1 MPTCK
6 HTYRSL
12 ALHFAEPNNKPL
24 YDFPDFFNSYDAD
37 DTTVK
42 PEPSIPDFQ
51 PEPVQVPVPPD
62 NSALTS
68 STKQE
73 PKDEES
79 LSAPTQDEPVY
90 GDDHNGDTGPSWNV
104 GQANGGN
111 SHQYNDTV
119 MEQEPAPIGI
129 KEDG

>member
-1 MPTCK
+1 MRYTLPNPI
-6 HTYRSL
+6 TY
-12 ALHFAEPNNKPL
+12 PL
-24 YDFPDFFNSYDAD
+24 YNFPDVSNSYDAD
-37 DTTVK
+37 DTAAK
-42 PEPSIPDFQ
+42 PEPSVQDFQ

-62 NSALTS
+62 NIALTS

-73 PKDEES
+73 PKEEES
-79 LSAPTQDEPVY
+79 LSAPITDEPVY
-90 GDDHNGDTGPSWNV
+90 EEDHNGDTGPSWNV

-111 SHQYNDTV
+111 THQYNDTV